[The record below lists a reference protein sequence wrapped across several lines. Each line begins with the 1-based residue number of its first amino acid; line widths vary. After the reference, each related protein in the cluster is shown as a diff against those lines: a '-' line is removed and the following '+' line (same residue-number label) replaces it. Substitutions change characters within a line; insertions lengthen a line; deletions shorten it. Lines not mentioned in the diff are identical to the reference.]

1 MSNPSVTA
9 GMLRRASL
17 RGAIAVIGV
26 VAVGLILLG
35 LTGSFIVDWLW
46 FSELGYLSVFWTT
59 LIAESEVFLAVF
71 VATAV
76 ILWINGA
83 LAAQFARP
91 LWMHFAAG
99 HQWEGQAVQSVPDLL
114 EFARRRVRWPPLV
127 AGAGTLLALLVAWA
141 EVHNWSVFLRFIH
154 QVSAGANDPL
164 YGRDIGF
171 YLFSLPAYLAIKNW
185 LLWTLFLSALLA
197 GVVYWIR
204 GDIEYHAQRRAVSPA
219 AIVHGSVLLGLFFAV
234 KAWSYALD
242 RYLLLYGDNGVVV
255 GAGYTDI
262 HVELPVIYALIAVA
276 VVATLVAWANVRART
291 YRLPAAAILLVA
303 ASSVV

>member
-17 RGAIAVIGV
+17 RGAIAVIGA

-46 FSELGYLSVFWTT
+46 FSELGYLSVFWTI

-71 VATAV
+71 VATAI

-91 LWMHFAAG
+91 SWMQFAAG
-99 HQWEGQAVQSVPDLL
+99 HEWEGPAIESMPDLL
-114 EFARRRVRWPPLV
+114 EFARQRVRWAQLV
-127 AGAGTLLALLVAWA
+127 AGAGILLALLVAWG
-141 EVHNWSVFLRFIH
+141 EVYNWSVFLRFIH

-164 YGRDIGF
+164 YGQDIGF

-185 LLWTLFLSALLA
+185 LLITLVISALVAGAVYWLHGDIEFDAGRRSISPAVIGHASALL
-197 GVVYWIR
+197 GGY
-204 GDIEYHAQRRAVSPA
+204 
-219 AIVHGSVLLGLFFAV
+219 FAL
-234 KAWSYALD
+234 KAWSYGLD
-242 RYLLLYGDNGVVV
+242 RYLLLYGD
-255 GAGYTDI
+255 
-262 HVELPVIYALIAVA
+262 
-276 VVATLVAWANVRART
+276 
-291 YRLPAAAILLVA
+291 
-303 ASSVV
+303 

>member
-1 MSNPSVTA
+1 MAMSNPSLTA

-17 RGAIAVIGV
+17 RGAIAVIGA

-46 FSELGYLSVFWTT
+46 FSELGYLGVFWTV
-59 LIAESEVFLAVF
+59 LIAQGEVFLAVF

-99 HQWEGQAVQSVPDLL
+99 HQWGGQAVESMPALL
-114 EFARRRVRWPPLV
+114 EFARHRVSWAPLV
-127 AGAGTLLALLVAWA
+127 AGAGILLALLVAWG
-141 EVHNWSVFLRFIH
+141 EVYNWSVFLRFIH
-154 QVSAGANDPL
+154 QVSAGGNDPL

-185 LLWTLFLSALLA
+185 LLITLALSALVA
-197 GVVYWIR
+197 GAVYWLH
-204 GDIEYHAQRRAVSPA
+204 GDIDRRRASYSMSPC
-219 AIVHGSVLLGLFFAV
+219 SQ
-234 KAWSYALD
+234 
-242 RYLLLYGDNGVVV
+242 
-255 GAGYTDI
+255 
-262 HVELPVIYALIAVA
+262 
-276 VVATLVAWANVRART
+276 
-291 YRLPAAAILLVA
+291 
-303 ASSVV
+303 